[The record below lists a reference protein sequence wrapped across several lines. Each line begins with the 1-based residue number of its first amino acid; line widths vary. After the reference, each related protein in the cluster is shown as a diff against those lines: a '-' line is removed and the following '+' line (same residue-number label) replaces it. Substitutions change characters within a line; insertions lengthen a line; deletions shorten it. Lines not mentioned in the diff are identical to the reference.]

1 MFGCYLK
8 KTKRFY
14 TEILPHSS
22 FNLLMIMEK
31 GGERHTRATWKGAET
46 NRRDDGMVGQL
57 FHKFEVNQETVWN
70 VN

>member
-1 MFGCYLK
+1 
-8 KTKRFY
+8 
-14 TEILPHSS
+14 
-22 FNLLMIMEK
+22 MIMEK
-31 GGERHTRATWKGAET
+31 GGELQTRATWKVAET